1 MHLWYFA
8 DSIQSIVRFSPTIS
22 MSATSIR
29 TQFQAFNISRIRLNW
44 SCDFQWRSSRYRG
57 AGQENLTRLR
67 QPPQPRRD
75 EDGPSWYW
83 EMWDQLPELILTQI
97 FSHLGHGDRANVA
110 QVCRL
115 WNRALS
121 SPVLWRSVTVFIDR
135 DLRGDFPLAGELT
148 VRKYLEKI
156 KSPTS
161 FSIRTDLFTKLVV

>member
-1 MHLWYFA
+1 
-8 DSIQSIVRFSPTIS
+8 
-22 MSATSIR
+22 
-29 TQFQAFNISRIRLNW
+29 
-44 SCDFQWRSSRYRG
+44 
-57 AGQENLTRLR
+57 
-67 QPPQPRRD
+67 
-75 EDGPSWYW
+75 
-83 EMWDQLPELILTQI
+83 MWDQLPELILTQI

>member
-1 MHLWYFA
+1 
-8 DSIQSIVRFSPTIS
+8 
-22 MSATSIR
+22 
-29 TQFQAFNISRIRLNW
+29 
-44 SCDFQWRSSRYRG
+44 
-57 AGQENLTRLR
+57 
-67 QPPQPRRD
+67 
-75 EDGPSWYW
+75 
-83 EMWDQLPELILTQI
+83 MWDQLPELILTQI

-156 KSPTS
+156 KRSTVS
-161 FSIRTDLFTKLVV
+161 LHTDLSTKLLPRNIIKCEVRNL